1 MTGSA
6 RRLATVLILALALGL
21 GIPPGAVPA
30 DRHPTSFSWL
40 WNWLSTR
47 PSWAF
52 NDPPTPAQERGRAP
66 DRGHYVEAAK
76 APAGGTAKPAK
87 GELDRYEPH
96 RPTSRSV
103 NTGEADTGFDPTTSE
118 RIASAAS
125 EKSDVYQNPDGSYT
139 RRVHRDPVNY
149 RAADGT
155 FKPIDSTLR
164 FGRDGRPRVAAN
176 SFDLSFAGRA
186 TTVPRKSAQISGD
199 SATPAGE
206 SGDLVRVTLGDGRE
220 LAFTL
225 SGATVGTPA
234 VDGEITRYANVF
246 PDVDLELGAMAS
258 GVKEVLTLRSAQVP
272 TEYVY
277 PLRLTGLTARIGAG
291 GAVEFVGD
299 DGKVVVA
306 MPVGYLEDAAVDAT
320 GAGAMSH
327 AVRYEI
333 IEADGAPALKVS
345 IDGAWLR
352 DPARKFPVVL
362 DPTATIATTNSDTYV
377 QSGSSEPDRSTE
389 TNVAVGTFDG
399 GGGKA
404 KSLIPFPTFGTT
416 FAGKRLSAADLNL
429 FMSYQGVGT
438 GCVARRFDVHR
449 VTSTWSYSTVKYA
462 TFPTYT
468 TSIGNA
474 SPSNT
479 NACNNVSAVRNVGT
493 WVSVA
498 LNVAQVNEWVTGAS
512 NFGLALTA
520 SETDSMAWKR
530 FTSANPN
537 LTCNHGTYGAIQCD
551 PFIDITYSDNVA
563 PQVTARY
570 PENNY
575 TVSTLTPELAA
586 QGSDPDNWPAK
597 GLRFNFLIYNDQ
609 GTQITTS
616 GWVPGGVWKVPPGVL
631 AWGKT
636 YLYAVQVNDYS
647 STGPPAP
654 VTYAFSTQVP
664 QPAVTS
670 SLAQNGG
677 KGYEASVG
685 NYTTSDSDAEVATA
699 GPALS
704 ITRDYNSLDT
714 RADSAFGRGWS
725 SLLDMRARE
734 DRDGAGVLQ
743 TATIRYPDGQEV
755 AFGRNNDG
763 TWVPP
768 SGRFSVFKAITGG
781 YSLTDKDATGY
792 EFTQPGGTGVF
803 RLTKI
808 TDASGRA
815 LTLRYDTNGRVDQLR
830 SVASNRTLTIA
841 WSTPAGADHPHVA
854 TVTTD
859 PVTAGD
865 PGSALTWNYEYDTDL
880 LDRVCPPGTSTECA
894 SYDYTPTA
902 QHASTV
908 LNSAPYSFW
917 RLNEPAGATVAQ
929 SGVLSNDGGDAGIL
943 ENVTL
948 GQPPVHPESTSASA
962 TFNGTSAKVRL
973 PAKAIA
979 NAAYQSVSMWFKT
992 STPTGVLFSYQKDAV
1007 NPGATTTGGYAPA
1020 LYVDSQGK
1028 LRGQFWNGNAAS
1040 TLVSP
1045 GTVTDDQWHHVALSG
1060 NGGSQRLYLDGAEV
1074 GVLNGAITLTSLGS
1088 TNSYIGAGFLGGA
1101 WPAQP
1106 HTTPTATFF
1115 NGSIAD
1121 VAFYNHAISGTTA
1134 SSLHASGRFAT
1145 PVMSQVTSNAGRVR
1159 AQVQYDTVS
1168 GRVSQV
1174 TDENGGSWQ
1183 IAAPTTSGSS
1193 QVYVSTVLGSRPRDY
1208 YRLGD
1213 IEGPAEAAN
1222 EVVGNRAY
1230 YNNVTFNTAQP
1241 NTTSPFADTYGAGF
1255 NGTSSFVRMQGWG
1268 VVPFEGP
1275 HSIEMWFKVPAN
1287 HAQSGVLYSY
1297 QDSAV
1302 NGGSPTTGAY
1312 VPALY
1317 VGSDGYLRGGMWTG
1331 ARGSITSTVKVNDG
1345 NWHHV
1350 VLSATYQNGQ
1360 RLYLDNKLVG
1370 TRAGALVPTFS
1381 ELGYIGAGTTLN
1393 WAGSSRNVSYF
1404 TGNIAEFAYYNE
1416 ALTEAAVDAHYKA
1429 SRSALPPPAGVTG
1442 PVLTPVTTATVTDP
1456 TGKPIKQMFDLANGN
1471 RLIAQTDALGNT
1483 TSYGFD
1489 VGGFVSVEYDPLGRK
1504 TELGKDVRG
1513 NTIRSTTCRHHG
1525 GEVGDECQT
1534 SYYRYWPDATT
1545 VNLTPDARNDQ
1556 LIEMVDARG
1565 TSETDPA
1572 YRTRLTYDTAG
1583 NRTSMVTPPVPGH
1596 PNGRTTTMTY
1606 TTASTPAVGGGVTP
1620 PGLPMTTTSA
1630 RGSLQ
1635 RTDYN
1640 AAGDAVR
1647 VTDPA
1652 GLVTEFGYDG
1662 LGRVAT
1668 KKVISTAYPAGQ
1680 VTSYAY
1686 DADGEVTETVEPPVT
1701 NRITG
1706 AVHTARTTD
1715 VFDADG
1721 LVTERTVADTTGGD
1735 SARTATSAYDA
1746 YGRMIKSVD
1755 PAGGVTLLEYDVY
1768 GNQTKAVS
1776 CDSDPDPGDPCPTG
1790 DVLRVLEDEYD
1801 AEGHLLTSHLT
1812 GADGT
1817 RTRLTFNAYY
1827 ADGTL
1832 ASETDA
1838 MNWTTR
1844 YLYNADG
1851 TLRTVTRTD
1860 GVKTHIVEENLYDRA
1875 GNLSS
1880 RTENNGATNTQ
1891 HIHDAAGR
1899 LQASRVVVNDVP
1911 RTTRYSYDADDRV
1924 VATRDTVGD
1933 NETVLRTVENTY
1945 DPMGRVTSESISSNA
1960 ASRPAG
1966 WWKLDETSEPENF
1979 FTAHDSSPSQQD
1991 AYGYLGASLGGG
2003 VGTFSTG
2010 TLETGGPVLNT
2021 TQSYSVSA
2029 WLRVNNLTA
2038 YHTAVGQGGNN
2049 HGAFF
2054 LQYNRGANKWAF
2066 TSPSSDSTSPSAY
2079 RMATANLAPAVNTW
2093 VHLVGVFD
2101 ANTKVMSIYANNVA
2115 GVSAT
2120 NATPF
2125 NSTTPL
2131 SIGGNRYANGG
2142 GDTFVGQID
2151 NVQVYQRAISAAEV
2165 STLYGGGNGRT
2176 SNATLSV
2183 NQLTTN
2189 YTVDDRGLTTAMVD
2203 PKGNRTDY
2211 EYDEAGQ
2218 LVQQLDPAVST
2229 EVFGGGAPLPIRP
2242 VSKLGYNT
2250 FGEEVESQDPLGNI
2264 TQVRVDALGRPW
2276 QTIQPDYTP
2285 PGGTPIVGANTT
2297 VTYDKLGQ
2305 VTATTDQRGKT
2316 TTYEYD
2322 SFGNAVKVIDPAGKF
2337 STATY
2342 SPVGDLLETV
2352 DPTGAKSTATYDYL
2366 GRQVTTSQVVR
2377 QPTPQVNTTQYDYGT
2392 GVYGDTALA
2401 GPWLQKVTSPDN
2413 VVTSITNNVLGE
2425 RVAVRDG
2432 ANNTTNIEYDGLGR
2446 VSRVVN
2452 PDQSRRLF
2460 SYDGAG
2466 RTVQVENRDQNNAVV
2481 TTEKAAYD
2489 ENGNL
2494 VASTDARQTTTTF
2507 GYDALN
2513 NLTSEVQPIT
2523 ATTAISTSFGYDA
2536 AGNRTRFTDGRNN
2549 AFWTTYNS
2557 WGLPESQ
2564 IEPATAAHPDL
2575 ADRTWTAVYDR
2586 AARPVA
2592 QLAPGGVR
2600 IDNEY
2605 DDRHRLMGQTGSGA
2619 EATTTARTFDY
2630 DDAGRLTS
2638 FSAPNGTHSI
2648 TYDDRGLPLTIDSPG
2663 NPMAFGYTRD
2673 GRMASRTDAAGT
2685 TGYTYDVAGRLRTAS
2700 NPTTGIDLTIGY
2712 NAMSLPSTITYG
2724 TNNNVR
2730 TLTYDALQRLRT
2742 DTLRTANGATTL
2754 GSITYG
2760 YDENS
2765 NLTSKVTT
2773 GFAGASSNTYGYDL
2787 ADRLTSWTRGSTVT
2801 AYAYDGSGNRTQAGS
2816 KTFTYD
2822 ARNRL
2827 TGQTGVGTYAYT
2839 PRGTL
2844 RQTIVGSVGY
2854 ETTADAFGQ
2863 VISQQAAGGN
2873 STYEYDALGRAVQP
2887 EFRYTGLGNTLAQ
2900 DATATYTRGPGGELL
2915 GQGAGSGAGSVYAWT
2930 DLHLDVVGQFTATGT
2945 ALAGSTS
2952 YDPLGTALA
2961 SSGMVGSL
2969 GYQSEWTDTET
2980 GRVNMHARWYNPDTG
2995 QFDTRDT
3002 ASNSPVPDSVAANR
3016 FQYGDANPMTTID
3029 PTGHWGI
3036 KSFLKKTVR
3045 VVTNPVATYKAVASK
3060 ATSAFKYV
3068 SSGRAWKDVK
3078 STAKKTWTKAKKAAK
3093 VVKDSTVRWAK
3104 KKVNTVKDAYKSAKK
3119 CVSGG
3124 VGKCVKETAK
3134 KAVKKVAT
3142 TVKSTVEA
3150 IKKDPWKF
3158 VATAAVGLAAAVAVG
3173 ALCATGVGCLIVAG
3187 AVAGA
3192 MSAGAGYMVDVSRGD
3207 EEFSWSG
3214 LAGTMIEGGLDGAL
3228 SAGLSRLGG
3237 GRLPSIGGGRG
3248 TPGGRSPAA
3257 ASAGPSARS
3266 SYTGGSPGGGTS
3278 AARPGSSGG
3287 GGSSTPARPPKAE
3300 ESRTSGPGCPRHS
3313 FDPAT
3318 PVLLADGSARPIG
3331 DLTVGDEVVAT
3342 DPETGETSAEPVTRL
3357 HVNIDREL
3365 TNVTVREA
3373 GSDRTV
3379 TLETTAHH
3387 PFWDATERQWVD
3399 AGKLQVGHRL
3409 LVHDDKR
3416 LEGDGTGAGVGGGG
3430 PGPEVTVVAVD
3441 NFTGSEVMRDLTVAT
3456 HHTYYVIAGDAP
3468 VLVHNC
3474 VVKWRNADDSR
3485 FPNRQVDTSD
3495 QDPFPNSAAVRSS
3508 NDSGAGSLKDG
3519 DHHFVIMPTG
3529 EVRSALNADIE
3540 DAFDNNIWPGH
3551 TSLAGRDANG
3561 DPNAVIMAGRFT
3573 VQNGRISRYDNWSGH
3588 YQPQQ
3593 YGNRALQDIAKRA
3606 FTDAGYAGRRM
3617 RFTQY

>member
-1 MTGSA
+1 M
-6 RRLATVLILALALGL
+6 
-21 GIPPGAVPA
+21 VPA
-30 DRHPTSFSWL
+30 DQSSPSLSWL
-40 WNWLSTR
+40 WSWLSTR

-52 NDPPTPAQERGRAP
+52 NDPSTPEQERGRAP
-66 DRGHYVEAAK
+66 QQGHYVKAPQ
-76 APAGGTAKPAK
+76 APAGGKGRPAK
-87 GELDRYEPH
+87 GELKRYEPH
-96 RPTSRSV
+96 RPGSGTV
-103 NTGEADTGFDPTTSE
+103 NTGEADTGFDPEASE

-125 EKSDVYQNPDGSYT
+125 EKSDVYRNPDGSYT
-139 RRVHRDPVNY
+139 RRVHRTPINY
-149 RAADGT
+149 QATDGT

-164 FGRDGRPRVAAN
+164 TGVDGRPRVAGN
-176 SFDLSFAGRA
+176 SFDLSFAGRQ
-186 TTVPRKSAQISGD
+186 VPQVPVPSRSAQADGD
-199 SATPAGE
+199 RSASAGE
-206 SGDLVRVTLGDGRE
+206 GDVDLVRLSLGGGRE

-225 SGATVGTPA
+225 SGATIGTPV
-234 VDGEITRYANVF
+234 VDREIARYANVF
-246 PDVDLELGAMAS
+246 PDVDLELGAMAD
-258 GVKEVLTLRSAQVP
+258 GVKELLLLRSSQAP
-272 TEYVY
+272 TEYLY
-277 PLRLTGLTARIGAG
+277 PLRLTGLTARVGGG
-291 GAVEFVGD
+291 GAVEFVSD
-299 DGKVVVA
+299 DGKVVVS

-327 AVRYEI
+327 AMRYEI
-333 IEADGAPALKVS
+333 LDVEGTPTLKMS
-345 IDGAWLR
+345 IDGTWLR
-352 DPARKFPVVL
+352 DPARRFPVVL
-362 DPTATIATTNSDTYV
+362 DPTATIATTEGDTYV
-377 QSGSSEPDRSTE
+377 QSGATEPARSSED
-389 TNVAVGTFDG
+389 NFAVGINDV
-399 GGGKA
+399 GGKA
-404 KSLIPFPTFGTT
+404 KSLLPFPTFGTT

-429 FMSYQGVGT
+429 FMSYQGVGE

-449 VTSTWSYSTVKYA
+449 VTSNWWAATVTYGTFPSYSA
-462 TFPTYT
+462 
-468 TSIGNA
+468 SIGNA
-474 SPSNT
+474 SPSST
-479 NACNNVSAVRNVGT
+479 AACNNTLKTRNVGT
-493 WVSVA
+493 WVSVP
-498 LNVAQVNEWVTGAS
+498 LNAAAVNEWVTGAS
-512 NFGLALTA
+512 NYGLALTA
-520 SETDSMAWKR
+520 SETDSDAWKR
-530 FTSANPN
+530 FTSTNPN
-537 LTCNHGTYGAIQCD
+537 LTCANSVYGTIQCD
-551 PFIDITYSDNVA
+551 PFIDVTYSDNVV
-563 PQVTARY
+563 PQVTTRY
-570 PENNY
+570 PANNY
-575 TVSTLTPELAA
+575 PVSTLTPELAA
-586 QGSDPDNWPAK
+586 QGNDPDNWPAK

-616 GWVPGGVWKVPPGVL
+616 GWVSSGVWKVPPGVL

-670 SLAQNGG
+670 SMAQNGG

-685 NYTTSDSDAEVATA
+685 NYTTSDSDAEVATV

-734 DRDGAGVLQ
+734 DRDAAGVLQ

-763 TWVPP
+763 TWVAP

-792 EFTQPGGTGVF
+792 EFTQSAGGGVF
-803 RLTKI
+803 HLTKV

-830 SVASNRTLTIA
+830 SVASNRTLTIG
-841 WSTPAGADHPHVA
+841 WSTPAGAAHPHVA

-859 PVTAGD
+859 PVT
-865 PGSALTWNYEYDTDL
+865 PGAPGTALTWSYEYDTDL
-880 LDRVCPPGTSTECA
+880 LERVCPPGTSTECA
-894 SYDYTPTA
+894 SYEYTATA

-908 LNSAPYSFW
+908 LNSSPYSFW
-917 RLNEPAGATVAQ
+917 RLNEPSGATVAQ
-929 SGVLSNDGGDAGIL
+929 SGVLSNDGGDAGVL
-943 ENVTL
+943 QNVAL
-948 GQPPVHPESTSASA
+948 GGPAAHPGSTSTSA
-962 TFNGTSAKVRL
+962 TFNGTDSRVKL

-979 NAAYQSVSMWFKT
+979 DASYQSLSMWFRT

-1007 NPGATTTGGYAPA
+1007 DPGATTTGGYAPA
-1020 LYVDSQGK
+1020 LYVGSDGR
-1028 LRGQFWNGNAAS
+1028 LRGQFWTGNAAS
-1040 TLVSP
+1040 TLASP
-1045 GTVTDDQWHHVALSG
+1045 APVTDGQWHHVALAG
-1060 NGGSQRLYLDGAEV
+1060 NGGSQRLYLDGVEV
-1074 GVLNGAITLTSLGS
+1074 GVLNGAITLANLGA

-1121 VAFYNHAISGTTA
+1121 VAFYNHALTGSTVTSLYQSG
-1134 SSLHASGRFAT
+1134 HAET
-1145 PVMSQVTSNAGRVR
+1145 PVISEVSSNAGRVR
-1159 AQVQYDTVS
+1159 AQVEYDTVS
-1168 GRVSQV
+1168 GRVSKV
-1174 TDENGGSWQ
+1174 TDENGGVWQ

-1213 IEGPAEAAN
+1213 IDGPAEAVN
-1222 EVVGNRAY
+1222 KVVGNRAY

-1241 NTTSPFADTYGAGF
+1241 NTTSPFADTFGAGF
-1255 NGTSSFVRMQGWG
+1255 NGTTSFVRMQGWG

-1275 HSIEMWFKVPAN
+1275 HTIEMWFKVPAN
-1287 HAQSGVLYSY
+1287 HTQSGVLYSY
-1297 QDSAV
+1297 QESAV
-1302 NGGSPTTGAY
+1302 NGGTPTTGAY

-1317 VGSDGYLRGGMWTG
+1317 VGADGYLRGAMYTG
-1331 ARGSITSTVKVNDG
+1331 TATPITSTTKVNDG

-1350 VLSATYQNGQ
+1350 VLSAGYQDRQ

-1370 TRAGALVPTFS
+1370 TKVGSLSPTIS
-1381 ELGYIGAGTTLN
+1381 ELGYIGAGTTRN
-1393 WAGSSRNVSYF
+1393 WPGSSRDVSYF

-1416 ALTEAAVDAHYKA
+1416 ALSEAAVDAHYKA

-1456 TGKPIKQMFDLANGN
+1456 TGKPIKQMFDLVNGN

-1483 TSYGFD
+1483 TTYGFD

-1504 TELGKDVRG
+1504 TESGQDVRG
-1513 NTIRSTTCRHHG
+1513 NTIRSTTCRHHNN
-1525 GEVGDECQT
+1525 EVGDECQT

-1565 TSETDPA
+1565 TSETDPW
-1572 YRTRLTYDTAG
+1572 YRTRFTYDTAG
-1583 NRTSMVTPPVPGH
+1583 NRTSMISPPVPDH

-1606 TTASTPAVGGGVTP
+1606 TTATTAAVGGGVTP
-1620 PGLPMTTTSA
+1620 PGLPLTTTSP
-1630 RGSLQ
+1630 RGSQQ

-1652 GLVTEFGYDG
+1652 GLVTEFAYDG
-1662 LGRVAT
+1662 LGRATT

-1701 NRITG
+1701 NRVTG

-1735 SARTATSAYDA
+1735 SPRVARSSYDQ

-1755 PAGGVTLLEYDVY
+1755 PGDAVTVFEYDVY

-1776 CDSDPDPGDPCPTG
+1776 CDSDPPPGQPCPTG
-1790 DVLRVLEDEYD
+1790 DVLRIIEDLYD

-1817 RTRLTFNAYY
+1817 RTRLTFNTYY
-1827 ADGTL
+1827 ADGSL

-1838 MNWTTR
+1838 MNWTTN
-1844 YLYNADG
+1844 YVYNADG
-1851 TLRTVTRTD
+1851 TLRKVTRTD
-1860 GVKTHIVEENLYDRA
+1860 GVKTHVVEENLYDRA

-1891 HIHDAAGR
+1891 YTHDGAGR
-1899 LQASRVVVNDVP
+1899 LQSSRVVVNDIP
-1911 RTTRYSYDADDRV
+1911 RTTRYTYDADDRV
-1924 VATRDTVGD
+1924 VATRNTSGD

-1945 DPMGRVTSESISSNA
+1945 DPMGRMTSESVSTNA
-1960 ASRPAG
+1960 ASRPTG
-1966 WWKLDETSEPENF
+1966 WWKLDETSQAGEI

-1991 AYGYLGASLGGG
+1991 ASGYLGASLGGG
-2003 VGTFSTG
+2003 FGTFTTG
-2010 TLETGGPVLNT
+2010 SLDTGGPVLNT

-2029 WLRVNNLTA
+2029 WVRMSNLNSS
-2038 YHTAVGQGGNN
+2038 YTAVGQGGNN

-2054 LQYNRGANKWAF
+2054 LQYQKTANRWAF
-2066 TSPSSDSTSPSAY
+2066 VSPSSDSTTPASS
-2079 RMATANLAPAVNTW
+2079 ATATTNLTPVTNTW

-2101 ANTKVMSIYANNVA
+2101 ASTKAMSLYANSVT

-2125 NSTTPL
+2125 NSVTSL
-2131 SIGGNRYANGG
+2131 SIGGVHYGNGG
-2142 GDTFVGQID
+2142 GGTFAGNID
-2151 NVQVYQRAISAAEV
+2151 NVQVYQRAISATEV
-2165 STLYGGGNGRT
+2165 ATLYGSGNGRT
-2176 SNATLSV
+2176 SNTTLST

-2189 YTVDDRGLTTAMVD
+2189 YTVDDRGLTTAVVD
-2203 PKGNRTDY
+2203 PKGNRTDF

-2229 EVFGGGAPLPIRP
+2229 EVFGGTPLPIRP
-2242 VSKLGYNT
+2242 ISKLGYNT

-2276 QTIQPDYTP
+2276 KTIQPDYTP
-2285 PGGTPIVGANTT
+2285 PGGTPIVGAHT
-2297 VTYDKLGQ
+2297 VTTYDKLGQ
-2305 VTATTDQRGKT
+2305 VVATTDQRGKT

-2322 SFGNAVKVIDPAGKF
+2322 SFGNPVTVTDPTGKI

-2352 DPTGAKSTATYDYL
+2352 DPTGAKSTSTYDYL
-2366 GRQVTTSQVVR
+2366 GRQVTVSQVVR
-2377 QPTPQVNTTQYDYGT
+2377 QPTPLVNTTSYDYGT
-2392 GVYGDTALA
+2392 GAYGNTAAA
-2401 GPWLQKVTSPDN
+2401 GPWLQKITSQDGVT
-2413 VVTSITNNVLGE
+2413 TSYTNNVLGE
-2425 RVAVRDG
+2425 QVTIRDG
-2432 ANNTTNIEYDGLGR
+2432 ANNPTSIDYDGLGR
-2446 VSRVVN
+2446 VSRIVTA
-2452 PDQSRRLF
+2452 DDTRRLF
-2460 SYDGAG
+2460 SYDGAD
-2466 RTVQVENRDQNNAVV
+2466 RTVQVETRNPSNVV
-2481 TTEKAAYD
+2481 MTTEKAAYD
-2489 ENGNL
+2489 DNGNL

-2513 NLTSEVQPIT
+2513 NLTSEVQPIN
-2523 ATTAISTSFGYDA
+2523 ATTAITTSFGYDA

-2564 IEPATAAHPDL
+2564 IEPATTAHPNL
-2575 ADRTWTAVYDR
+2575 ADRTYTVTYDQ
-2586 AARPVA
+2586 AARAVA

-2605 DDRHRLMGQTGSGA
+2605 DDLNRLTGQTGAGA
-2619 EATTTARTFDY
+2619 EAATTARSFGY

-2638 FSAPNGTHSI
+2638 FSAPNGTNSVS
-2648 TYDDRGLPLTIDSPG
+2648 YDDRGLPLTIDSPG
-2663 NPMAFGYTRD
+2663 NATSFGYTRD

-2685 TGYTYDVAGRLRTAS
+2685 TSYTYDVAGRLRTAA
-2700 NPTTGIDLTIGY
+2700 NPTTGINLTIGY
-2712 NAMSLPSTITYG
+2712 NTMSLPSTITYG
-2724 TNNNVR
+2724 TDNNVR
-2730 TLTYDALQRLRT
+2730 TLIYDRLQRLTT
-2742 DTLRTANGATTL
+2742 DTLRTANGTTTL

-2760 YDENS
+2760 YDPNG
-2765 NLTSKVTT
+2765 NMNSKVTT

-2787 ADRLTSWTRGSTVT
+2787 ANRLTSWTRGSTVT
-2801 AYAYDGSGNRTQAGS
+2801 AYAYDGSGNRTQAGA

-2827 TGQTGVGTYAYT
+2827 TAQTGVGSYVYT

-2844 RQTIVGSVGY
+2844 RQTTSGSVTY
-2854 ETTADAFGQ
+2854 ETAADAFGQ
-2863 VISQQAAGGN
+2863 VVSQQAAGGT
-2873 STYEYDALGRAVQP
+2873 STYSYDALGRAVQP
-2887 EFRYTGLGNTLAQ
+2887 QFRYTGLGNTLAQ
-2900 DATATYTRGPGGELL
+2900 DGTATYTRGPDGELL
-2915 GQGAGSGAGSVYAWT
+2915 GQGSGAGAGSVYAWT
-2930 DLHLDVVGQFTATGT
+2930 DLHRDVVGQFTATGT
-2945 ALAGSTS
+2945 TLTGSTS
-2952 YDPLGTALA
+2952 YDPLGTVLA
-2961 SSGMVGSL
+2961 TSGLVGNL
-2969 GYQSEWTDTET
+2969 GYQSEWTDTQT

-3029 PTGHWGI
+3029 PTGHWGL
-3036 KSFLKKTVR
+3036 KSFLKKTAR
-3045 VVTNPVATYKAVASK
+3045 VVTNPVATYRAVASK
-3060 ATSAFKYV
+3060 ASSAFNYAA
-3068 SSGRAWKDVK
+3068 SGRAWSDVK
-3078 STAKKTWTKAKKAAK
+3078 AKAKKVVTKAKKAAT
-3093 VVKDSTVRWAK
+3093 VIKDSTVRWAK
-3104 KKVNTVKDAYKSAKK
+3104 KKVNKVKDAYKSAKK

-3142 TVKSTVEA
+3142 TVKSTVET

-3173 ALCATGVGCLIVAG
+3173 ALCATGVGCLILAG

-3214 LAGTMIEGGLDGAL
+3214 LAGTMVEGGLDGAL
-3228 SAGLSRLGG
+3228 SGGLSRFGGGSRLLGG
-3237 GRLPSIGGGRG
+3237 ASRAARGG
-3248 TPGGRSPAA
+3248 PSPAA
-3257 ASAGPSARS
+3257 APSRQVSAG
-3266 SYTGGSPGGGTS
+3266 GGQGGGAS
-3278 AARPGSSGG
+3278 AARSGPAGGG
-3287 GGSSTPARPPKAE
+3287 GGSAPSARPPRAE
-3300 ESRTSGPGCPRHS
+3300 EVSAGSCSTGKPRHS

-3318 PVLLADGSARPIG
+3318 LVLLADGTARPIG
-3331 DLTVGDEVVAT
+3331 DIQPGDEVVAT
-3342 DPETGETSAEPVTRL
+3342 DPETGETSAEPVTQL

-3365 TNVTVREA
+3365 TNLTVR
-3373 GSDRTV
+3373 GSGAERAV

-3387 PFWDATERQWVD
+3387 PFWDATDRQWVD

-3416 LEGDGTGAGVGGGG
+3416 LEGDGTGAGAGGGG
-3430 PGPEVTVVAVD
+3430 PGREVTVVAVD

-3456 HHTYYVIAGDAP
+3456 HHTYYVIAGNTP
-3468 VLVHNC
+3468 VLVHNNNKKKC
-3474 VVKWRNADDSR
+3474 GPDNQTFDTRSEARAAAYARAGVPLGREPDLRWEVGGDRTRRGQEGYRFEDNPGTHGNYEQHEMDRVGSR
-3485 FPNRQVDTSD
+3485 LIV
-3495 QDPFPNSAAVRSS
+3495 
-3508 NDSGAGSLKDG
+3508 
-3519 DHHFVIMPTG
+3519 
-3529 EVRSALNADIE
+3529 E
-3540 DAFDNNIWPGH
+3540 H
-3551 TSLAGRDANG
+3551 TN
-3561 DPNAVIMAGRFT
+3561 DPNAPYSHFHAGQPKSDPSQLGVDF
-3573 VQNGRISRYDNWSGH
+3573 GWGGGKEYERYSAIGGSH
-3588 YQPQQ
+3588 HMY
-3593 YGNRALQDIAKRA
+3593 YRE
-3606 FTDAGYAGRRM
+3606 
-3617 RFTQY
+3617 